1 MRPTAR
7 RAGKQEGPAALHG
20 ELRSFCSNLYGKNV
34 SVCVCVCVY
43 TYIYIFSSIIYK
55 SLNYT
60 PETNTPL
67 RTNHTLI
74 KNKDSF

>member
-34 SVCVCVCVY
+34 CVCVCVCVCIH
-43 TYIYIFSSIIYK
+43 TYIYSVLLY
-55 SLNYT
+55 
-60 PETNTPL
+60 
-67 RTNHTLI
+67 TNHLI
-74 KNKDSF
+74 IHRKLTHHYEPTIP